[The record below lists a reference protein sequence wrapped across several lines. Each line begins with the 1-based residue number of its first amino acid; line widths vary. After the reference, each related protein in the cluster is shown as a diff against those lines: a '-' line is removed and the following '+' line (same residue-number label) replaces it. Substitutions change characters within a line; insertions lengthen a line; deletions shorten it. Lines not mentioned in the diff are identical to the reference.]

1 MAFPTFSR
9 VENPQQFGATVQRL
23 VNMGLQLPD
32 HIVEEGMRWYPTA
45 HETIASSGRDVDLKP
60 RAAHGVVA
68 AVSPNMDFDNRN
80 VGALRDIRNLDESD
94 WAMIHRS
101 AQLGPGGKAQ
111 KRLPEVAAMLKE
123 KAPSISGAYDPALVK
138 AHRIL
143 RGEDPD
149 IVLDRRGAPK
159 TNSFFHNLH
168 EPHISNYVTVDGR
181 HFDIVNNERHP
192 WNMSG
197 RGISSAMN
205 VRGGQTRYENIE
217 ELTRVLT
224 NRISDRDPRYRGAAF
239 HDTQAVYWL
248 GGKAIERGGTLQGK
262 GAKRQ
267 GQPYTDHRGRPF
279 GFNW

>member
-23 VNMGLQLPD
+23 VNMGMHLPD
-32 HIVEEGMRWYPTA
+32 HIVEAGMQWYPTA
-45 HETIASSGRDVDLKP
+45 HDTIAGSGREVDLKP
-60 RAAHGVVA
+60 RAAHGIVA

-94 WAMIHRS
+94 WQMIHRS
-101 AQLGPGGKAQ
+101 AALVGGKAQ
-111 KRLPEVAAMLKE
+111 KRHPEVAAMLKE
-123 KAPSISGAYDPALVK
+123 KAPSISGAYDTALVK

-143 RGEDPD
+143 RGEDPES
-149 IVLDRRGAPK
+149 VLDRRTAPK
-159 TNSFFHNLH
+159 THSFFHNLH
-168 EPHISNYVTVDGR
+168 EPHEYGFVTVDGR
-181 HFDIVNNERHP
+181 HFDIVNNQRLS
-192 WNMSG
+192 WTNTN
-197 RGISSAMN
+197 RGIDRAMN

-217 ELTRVLT
+217 ELTKVAT
-224 NRISDRDPRYRGAAF
+224 NRIADRDRRYQGALP
-239 HDTQAVYWL
+239 HDMQAVLWM
-248 GGKAIERGGTLQGK
+248 GGKAIERGGTLEGK